1 MIPVLVGREKN
12 IRIAAAN
19 KNKAYLRRNT
29 SFFCFY
35 RLSYDQQGRSQP
47 LKAKRLVLLVSKTYL
62 NQMGFCF
69 CHVERSRN
77 ISNPSVFAGA
87 NPPPL

>member
-47 LKAKRLVLLVSKTYL
+47 LKAKRLVLLASNPYL
-62 NQMGFCF
+62 NQIGF
-69 CHVERSRN
+69 
-77 ISNPSVFAGA
+77 
-87 NPPPL
+87 

>member
-1 MIPVLVGREKN
+1 MIPVLVGRGKS

-19 KNKAYLRRNT
+19 KNKGYLRRNT

-47 LKAKRLVLLVSKTYL
+47 LKAKRLVLLASNPYL
-62 NQMGFCF
+62 NQIGF
-69 CHVERSRN
+69 
-77 ISNPSVFAGA
+77 
-87 NPPPL
+87 

>member
-47 LKAKRLVLLVSKTYL
+47 LKAKRLVLLASKPYFKSNRLGWKTVRLLLGHLRKSKT
-62 NQMGFCF
+62 
-69 CHVERSRN
+69 
-77 ISNPSVFAGA
+77 PSLACI
-87 NPPPL
+87 